1 MDFDNESL
9 LRCFCSEEEERDI
22 IAWNKENGH
31 ARSDVFEFSSFAP
44 MSFSISMLQCSLLSF
59 CAVKL

>member
-9 LRCFCSEEEERDI
+9 LKCFCSEEEERDI

-31 ARSDVFEFSSFAP
+31 ARSDVFEFSPLAALAFE
-44 MSFSISMLQCSLLSF
+44 LQDC
-59 CAVKL
+59 VM